1 MLFDLFVTAQRVRR
15 VLADGM
21 AESGLRPDEYAIYSL
36 LYEAGPMTAT
46 EMSEVMGMPLT
57 TTLDYL
63 KAMSS
68 AGHIDRMPHPSDGRA
83 LQLRL
88 NRAGLAAQRR
98 ARDHWNVVR
107 KRIENALPIPVN
119 QVRSALQALDDAA
132 VSAGSRDGAASR
144 RAGR

>member
-36 LYEAGPMTAT
+36 LFEAGPMTAT
-46 EMSEVMGMPLT
+46 EM
-57 TTLDYL
+57 
-63 KAMSS
+63 
-68 AGHIDRMPHPSDGRA
+68 SDGRA